1 MKIVYLEI
9 EDFRRL
15 CYEFAQAQL
24 SFNEPIPNF
33 ESASEEAVK
42 SILLQPK
49 QTFDKKPLYKTLED
63 KAAIIFYLFIKNHP
77 FENGNKRVALVT
89 LFVFLALNNRR
100 LKTSPKEI
108 YLFALGVAKSKAEEK
123 NEIIEKIK
131 KFVSDNCSSK

>member
-1 MKIVYLEI
+1 MKISYLSI

-33 ESASEEAVK
+33 ESANEEEIK

-63 KAAIIFYLFIKNHP
+63 KAAILFYLFI
-77 FENGNKRVALVT
+77 
-89 LFVFLALNNRR
+89 
-100 LKTSPKEI
+100 
-108 YLFALGVAKSKAEEK
+108 
-123 NEIIEKIK
+123 
-131 KFVSDNCSSK
+131 NCIPH